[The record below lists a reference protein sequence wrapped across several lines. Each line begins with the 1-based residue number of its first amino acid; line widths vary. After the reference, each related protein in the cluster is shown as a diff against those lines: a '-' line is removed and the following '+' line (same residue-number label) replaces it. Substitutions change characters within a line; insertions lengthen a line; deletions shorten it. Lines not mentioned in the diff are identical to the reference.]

1 VQKNL
6 IRNFI
11 ASQMNGSLRSNSLW
25 LRVLLHAAQ
34 ACVYEPVP
42 VCTNYDR
49 AWGAA
54 LRAAQ
59 ETGIDLMTV
68 DRPGGLIR
76 GSRDGIDVTI
86 TVRPPGRRHDPSSE
100 RF

>member
-1 VQKNL
+1 MQKNL

-11 ASQMNGSLRSNSLW
+11 ASQMNGSLRSNSLKVGFS
-25 LRVLLHAAQ
+25 LLVLLHAAQ

-59 ETGIDLMTV
+59 ETGIDLTLSI
-68 DRPGGLIR
+68 GLE
-76 GSRDGIDVTI
+76 V
-86 TVRPPGRRHDPSSE
+86 SSLGP
-100 RF
+100 RMAST